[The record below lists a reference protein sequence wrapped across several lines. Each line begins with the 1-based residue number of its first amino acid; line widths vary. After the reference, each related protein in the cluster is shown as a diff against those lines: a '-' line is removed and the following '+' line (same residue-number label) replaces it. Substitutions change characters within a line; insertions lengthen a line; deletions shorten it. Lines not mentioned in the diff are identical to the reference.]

1 MKQACGKHE
10 VAAPQI
16 LMSLLALRGA
26 APLLRA
32 GQRHASGASE
42 TTPFQRFWR
51 WTTQPRPSWKEDKTE
66 AAVAFCVFGVTGS
79 SSVAVVRP
87 LLRETTGLEGSM
99 KDGPWSY
106 RVISLLCVSPV
117 YACVLVTVGAQRRVF
132 FRPRLAA
139 PSFLGTVAGRHLFFA
154 NMANKIFGR
163 FVPAAL
169 NPLNRLSVVASPPA
183 GAHLVP
189 NMLLRSAA
197 AARPKP

>member
-1 MKQACGKHE
+1 MVTHGAAVVKQA
-10 VAAPQI
+10 VASTRWPRAPQI
-16 LMSLLALRGA
+16 LMSLLALRHGA

-117 YACVLVTVGAQRRVF
+117 YACVLVTVG
-132 FRPRLAA
+132 
-139 PSFLGTVAGRHLFFA
+139 TVAGRHLFFA

-169 NPLNRLSVVASPPA
+169 NPLNRLSEVACAPA

>member
-1 MKQACGKHE
+1 MA
-10 VAAPQI
+10 AAPQI
-16 LMSLLALRGA
+16 LMSLLALRHGA

-106 RVISLLCVSPV
+106 RIISLLCVSPV

-132 FRPRLAA
+132 FHPRLAE

>member
-1 MKQACGKHE
+1 MVPRVVNQACGKHE

-66 AAVAFCVFGVTGS
+66 AAVAFCVFGITGS
-79 SSVAVVRP
+79 SSVAFVRP
-87 LLRETTGLEGSM
+87 ILRETTGIEGTM

-106 RVISLLCVSPV
+106 RVLSLVCVSPV
-117 YACVLVTVGAQRRVF
+117 YACVLVTVGTA
-132 FRPRLAA
+132 
-139 PSFLGTVAGRHLFFA
+139 AGRHTFFA

-163 FVPAAL
+163 FVPSAL
-169 NPLNRLSVVASPPA
+169 NPLNRLAATSAPKTP
-183 GAHLVP
+183 HLVP
-189 NMLLRSAA
+189 NMLLRM
-197 AARPKP
+197 ARPPKP

>member
-1 MKQACGKHE
+1 
-10 VAAPQI
+10 
-16 LMSLLALRGA
+16 MSLLALRGA

-32 GQRHASGASE
+32 GQRYASGASE

-106 RVISLLCVSPV
+106 RVVSLLCVSPV
-117 YACVLVTVGAQRRVF
+117 YACVLVTVGAT
-132 FRPRLAA
+132 PRL
-139 PSFLGTVAGRHLFFA
+139 FF
-154 NMANKIFGR
+154 ILLSR
-163 FVPAAL
+163 
-169 NPLNRLSVVASPPA
+169 NR
-183 GAHLVP
+183 
-189 NMLLRSAA
+189 RS
-197 AARPKP
+197 